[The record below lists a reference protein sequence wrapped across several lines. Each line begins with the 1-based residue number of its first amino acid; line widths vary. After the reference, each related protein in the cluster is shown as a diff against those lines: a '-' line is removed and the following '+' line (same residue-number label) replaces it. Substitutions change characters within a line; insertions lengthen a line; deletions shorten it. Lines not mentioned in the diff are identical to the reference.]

1 MECGGDLIMVCS
13 LFGHRDC
20 ADSIRDI
27 LQVLIEKMITGNK
40 VDCFY
45 VGNQG
50 KFDAIAMDVLI
61 KLKEKY
67 PHIRCYV
74 VLAYLKTH
82 ADDFYLKHSLDGIY
96 PAEVLMAPHDMA
108 IPARNKWMGR
118 QADYVLCY
126 ITRDKGGAA
135 RSVEY
140 ARNLNK
146 RIINIAD
153 YLKR

>member
-1 MECGGDLIMVCS
+1 MVCS

-20 ADSIRDI
+20 NESIRM
-27 LQVLIEKMITGNK
+27 VLAKLAEQMIIENG

-50 KFDAIAMDVLI
+50 KFDCIAMSVLI
-61 KLKEKY
+61 NLRKKY

-82 ADDFYLKHSLDGIY
+82 NDDFFLKHSLDGIY
-96 PAEVLMAPHDMA
+96 PTEVLIAPHNMA
-108 IPARNKWMGR
+108 ITTRNKWMVR

-126 ITRDKGGAA
+126 ITHQKGGAA
-135 RSVEY
+135 SAVRF

-146 RIINIAD
+146 KIINIG
-153 YLKR
+153 

>member
-1 MECGGDLIMVCS
+1 MVCS

-20 ADSIRDI
+20 DQNIRNT
-27 LQVLIEKMITGNK
+27 LAAVMELLINENG

-50 KFDAIAMDVLI
+50 KFDSIAMSVLME
-61 KLKEKY
+61 LREKY

-82 ADDFYLKHSLDGIY
+82 NDDFYLKHSLDGIY

-108 IPARNKWMGR
+108 IPTRNKWMAR
-118 QADYVLCY
+118 QADCVLCC
-126 ITRDKGGAA
+126 ITREKGGAA

-146 RIINIAD
+146 SIINIAD